1 MTDLAPEDRVLR
13 DVRDQLYGGDW
24 DELERDLRARLEG
37 KPYIFKL
44 ATKIEEDLA
53 RIARLRQADREAEKE
68 AGAGGQAEVS
78 S

>member
-1 MTDLAPEDRVLR
+1 VTDLAPEDRVLR

-24 DELERDLRARLEG
+24 DELERDLRARLDG

-44 ATKIEEDLA
+44 ATQIEEDLA
-53 RIARLRQADREAEKE
+53 RIARLRAAEREVDQGTDVEP
-68 AGAGGQAEVS
+68 EVS

>member
-1 MTDLAPEDRVLR
+1 VTDLAPEDRVLR

-53 RIARLRQADREAEKE
+53 RIARLRQAEREQDKGP
-68 AGAGGQAEVS
+68 GAGGQPEVS

>member
-37 KPYIFKL
+37 KPFIFKL
-44 ATKIEEDLA
+44 ASKIEEDLA
-53 RIARLRQADREAEKE
+53 RIARLRQAEREGEGQAE
-68 AGAGGQAEVS
+68 AGGQPEVS